1 MYSSGMP
8 RQMPAQRFQ
17 DLVEAATA
25 VFITQGYRRTQMA
38 DVAEALGVAKGT
50 LYLCVES
57 KEALFDVALR
67 YADAPRPIAAA
78 AHAPDPHPRR
88 VAARSGTSRSGS
100 RAIPPVRPCGRRS
113 GAAGRTPS
121 AEELAKIVRELHQAM
136 ARNRTGIKLVDR
148 CAAEYPELAKVWFG
162 QGRGALLAQLTTY
175 LEGGIRLRRFRAVPD
190 PAVAARL
197 VIETLVFWAV
207 HRHWDPAPQP
217 VDPRVVEDTVVQML
231 VDALAE
237 GARRPMNPFF
247 RGAAGPLT

>member
-1 MYSSGMP
+1 
-8 RQMPAQRFQ
+8 MPAGRFQ
-17 DLVEAATA
+17 DLVEAATRM
-25 VFITQGYRRTQMA
+25 FITQGYRRTQMA

-67 YADAPRPIAAA
+67 YADVPRPIVAPAALPIP
-78 AHAPDPHPRR
+78 AP
-88 VAARSGTSRSGS
+88 
-100 RAIPPVRPCGRRS
+100 GR
-113 GAAGRTPS
+113 GRTLRYVQERLASDPAS
-121 AEELAKIVRELHQAM
+121 STLRDALGRSRVGAGVEELVKIVRELHQAM

-148 CAAEYPELAKVWFG
+148 CAVEYPELAKVWFG

-197 VIETLVFWAV
+197 VMETLVFWAV

-217 VDPRVVEDTVVQML
+217 VDPRAVEDTVVQML

-237 GARRPMNPFF
+237 RTLPGGARPCAR
-247 RGAAGPLT
+247 RRRPLT